1 MTKRKTTK
9 GQTTIYKT
17 LHRKLKIETKT
28 RTPIKTGVNSGAP
41 DDSGSA
47 CTVII
52 SFCPSYLAY
61 VIYWT
66 LTINQWNSTGAT

>member
-1 MTKRKTTK
+1 
-9 GQTTIYKT
+9 
-17 LHRKLKIETKT
+17 
-28 RTPIKTGVNSGAP
+28 VNSGAP